1 MNPSISIADRNEKLG
16 KTKSLDHLSS
26 YDPLLEWSG
35 DIDKKWA
42 KEIQLRP
49 GLKLIITD
57 FTFLEDFTLHFDID
71 RAPLIFCFF
80 LSGKCRSSVNH
91 GLRQEMIIDGK
102 TGTSYIS
109 FLPKSRGLSEFSA
122 RKPVRMIHIQMY
134 PILLNTFM
142 EGDFDFMP
150 ADFRAIAEGS
160 LDKHYDRSGSM
171 IPSIRIAL
179 YQMLNCPYHGL
190 TKRLFLESKAV
201 ELIALQLEQ
210 SVFAKNDT
218 KLSPSLRPAD
228 IERIHEARSIV
239 ICNMKQPPSL
249 MEIAR
254 QVGLNDFKL
263 KIGFRHVFG
272 KTVFGY
278 LYEHRMELS
287 RQLLEDGKMNVKE
300 VSYAVGY
307 MDSGRFSD
315 AFKKQFGVR
324 PSVYIYHGR
333 N

>member
-1 MNPSISIADRNEKLG
+1 MNPSISIADRNERLG
-16 KTKSLDHLSS
+16 KTESLDHSSS

-35 DIDKKWA
+35 DIDKEWA
-42 KEIQLRP
+42 KEIEFRP

-57 FTFLEDFTLHFDID
+57 FTFPEDFAVHFDIEYS
-71 RAPLIFCFF
+71 PLIFSFL
-80 LSGKCRSSVNH
+80 LSGKSRSAINH
-91 GLRQEMIIDGK
+91 GRRQETIIDAK
-102 TGTSYIS
+102 TGTSNIS
-109 FLPKSRGLSEFSA
+109 YLPKSRGLSEFSA
-122 RKPVRMIHIQMY
+122 EMPVCMIHIQMD
-134 PILLNTFM
+134 PMLLNSFM
-142 EGDFDFMP
+142 EGKFDYIP
-150 ADFRAIAEGS
+150 TGFRAVVEGS
-160 LDKHYDRSGSM
+160 IEKHYYRSGTM
-171 IPSIRIAL
+171 IPSIQIAL
-179 YQMLNCPYHGL
+179 YQMLNCPYQGL
-190 TKRLFLESKAV
+190 TKRLFLESKTV

-210 SVFAKNDT
+210 SVFAKNRIRM
-218 KLSPSLRPAD
+218 SPALCPAD
-228 IERIHEARSIV
+228 IERIHEAKNII

-249 MEIAR
+249 MELAR
-254 QVGLNDFKL
+254 RVGLNDFKL

-278 LYEHRMELS
+278 LHEHRMEQS

-324 PSVYIYHGR
+324 PSVYHGR

>member
-1 MNPSISIADRNEKLG
+1 MNPSISMTDMNERFDKAE
-16 KTKSLDHLSS
+16 SLDHSSS

-35 DIDKKWA
+35 DIDKEWE

-57 FTFLEDFTLHFDID
+57 FSFPQDFTLYFDIE

-80 LSGKCRSSVNH
+80 LSGKSRSTINH
-91 GLRQEMIIDGK
+91 GRRQETIIDAK
-102 TGTSYIS
+102 TGTSNMSY
-109 FLPKSRGLSEFSA
+109 FPKSRGLSEFSDGM
-122 RKPVRMIHIQMY
+122 PVRMIHIQVD
-134 PILLNTFM
+134 PILLNIFT
-142 EGDFDFMP
+142 EGGFDYMP
-150 ADFRAIAEGS
+150 SDFRSIAEGS
-160 LDKHYDRSGSM
+160 LEKRYNRSGIMSPSM
-171 IPSIRIAL
+171 QIAL
-179 YQMLNCPYHGL
+179 YQMLNCPYQGL
-190 TKRLFLESKAV
+190 TKRLFLERKAL
-201 ELIALQLEQ
+201 ELVALQLER
-210 SVFAKNDT
+210 SVFAKNRIRM
-218 KLSPSLRPAD
+218 SSALRPAD
-228 IERIHEARSIV
+228 IERIHEAKDII

-249 MEIAR
+249 MELAR

-263 KIGFRHVFG
+263 KIGLRQVFG

-278 LYEHRMELS
+278 LHEHRMERS

-324 PSVYIYHGR
+324 PSVYHDR
-333 N
+333 S

>member
-1 MNPSISIADRNEKLG
+1 MNPSISMANMNERLDKAESSNCAD
-16 KTKSLDHLSS
+16 S
-26 YDPLLEWSG
+26 YDPILEWSG

-57 FTFLEDFTLHFDID
+57 LTFSEDFAVHFDID

-80 LSGKCRSSVNH
+80 LSGKGRSAINY
-91 GLRQEMIIDGK
+91 GRRQETIIDAK
-102 TGTSYIS
+102 TGTSNIS
-109 FLPKSRGLSEFSA
+109 YLPKTRGLGEFSA
-122 RKPVRMIHIQMY
+122 EMPVRMIHIQMD
-134 PILLNTFM
+134 PILLNSFLE
-142 EGDFDFMP
+142 EGFDYIP
-150 ADFRAIAEGS
+150 SDFRSIAGGS
-160 LDKHYDRSGSM
+160 LEKHYNRSGTMSPSM
-171 IPSIRIAL
+171 QIAL
-179 YQMLNCPYHGL
+179 YQMLNCPYQGL
-190 TKRLFLESKAV
+190 TKRLFLESKTV

-210 SVFAKNDT
+210 SVFAKNRIRM
-218 KLSPSLRPAD
+218 SPALCPAD
-228 IERIHEARSIV
+228 IERIHEAKNII

-249 MEIAR
+249 MELAR

-263 KIGFRHVFG
+263 KIGFRQVFG

-278 LYEHRMELS
+278 LHEHQMEQS
-287 RQLLEDGKMNVKE
+287 RQLLEEGKMNVKE

-315 AFKKQFGVR
+315 AFKKQFGIR
-324 PSVYIYHGR
+324 PSVYHGR